1 MIGVAKNIKTDND
14 YYFIYNFI
22 VMLANKESETKDVKQ
37 KRSYSYGDLIKM
49 QSNSA
54 YTSMG
59 NVIPSQ
65 KPSAA
70 RATFGLS

>member
-1 MIGVAKNIKTDND
+1 
-14 YYFIYNFI
+14 
-22 VMLANKESETKDVKQ
+22 MLTKKDSQVQEQKP

-54 YTSMG
+54 YTSIG
-59 NVIPSQ
+59 TVIPSQ

-70 RATFGLS
+70 RATFGISERINSKKLIS